1 MKLIIMLM
9 FCVQLA
15 ILLVTIFVVTIRKPT
30 ALQPGPV
37 WSSLAISLLVVGMV
51 SNTIADRHNGGLGAD
66 VLGFTG
72 AILIGMAIMAALLRV
87 RERAALPSR

>member
-15 ILLVTIFVVTIRKPT
+15 ILLVTIFVVTIREPT
-30 ALQPGPV
+30 ARQPGPV
-37 WSSLAISLLVVGMV
+37 WSSLALSLLVVGMV